1 MGNQKSLKDRR
12 REAADLVLDIS
23 AQLEKAEVNIQKS
36 IIELKDATKARVK
49 FQQLLPAINRITK
62 DSKAAIT
69 EFRSERARINRLQ
82 KSIDTFYY
90 KKFEPLA
97 SKILDPN
104 SGFKVRIRQGDKF
117 YADIQKMREDLSK
130 QVTLVRGLVNDSR
143 KKLANANKIE
153 SSITK
158 IYDQVIED
166 KSTITEHRKAI
177 EEASLK
183 VGVAAKNISEI
194 EHDATLK
201 ERDIN
206 DLLLKSEI
214 AFNQIND
221 WQIEAKKTLEKIKD
235 IYKIAGNTGLGG
247 EFDKRRNALNKDLVE
262 YREHLFYT
270 AIALLVMIIGLFIL
284 QLIPESVNWDATK
297 LKFDTNFY
305 ARFLLTSPIIFYL
318 TFVTAQFNK
327 TKALLER
334 YSFKTAI
341 ALSIDAHINLLVN
354 IEKFQSPEHIDQ
366 IVNFVLDGFKKIY
379 SEPYQKEEFIKSK
392 GVLSEILDTL
402 NKMKPNIS

>member
-36 IIELKDATKARVK
+36 IIELKDATKAKVK
-49 FQQLLPAINRITK
+49 FQQLIPTINRLIN
-62 DSKAAIT
+62 DSKKTI
-69 EFRSERARINRLQ
+69 EDFKKERTRINRLI
-82 KSIDTFYY
+82 KTIDNFYS
-90 KKFEPLA
+90 KKYEPLVE
-97 SKILDPN
+97 KIIDSN
-104 SGFKVRIRQGDKF
+104 NGFKARIQQGDKF
-117 YADIQKMREDLSK
+117 NRDIQKMRLDLSK
-130 QVTLVRGLVNDSR
+130 QFALVKGLVNDSK

-153 SSITK
+153 SLITK
-158 IYDQVIED
+158 IYNQVIDD
-166 KSTITEHRKAI
+166 KSTIKENRRLV

-183 VGVAAKNISEI
+183 IEAAAKNISEI
-194 EHDATLK
+194 EGNVIEK
-201 ERDIN
+201 ERSIN
-206 DLLLKSEI
+206 ELFTKSEL
-214 AFNQIND
+214 ASEQINN
-221 WQIEAKKTLEKIKD
+221 WLNEAEDTLVKIKK
-235 IYKIAGNTGLGG
+235 IYEIAADTGLGG
-247 EFDKRRNALNKDLVE
+247 EFDKRRKSLNKDLVD

-284 QLIPESVNWDATK
+284 QLMPESVNWDATK
-297 LKFDTNFY
+297 LKFDANFY

-334 YSFKTAI
+334 YSFKTAL
-341 ALSIDAHINLLVN
+341 ALSIDAHINLLIN
-354 IEKFQSPEHIDQ
+354 IEKFQSPEHIDL
-366 IVNFVLDGFKKIY
+366 IARFIMDGFKKIY